1 MTSKGKREKENSAKD
16 LKKRVTSSENA
27 YKMQPGANDGS
38 TSDATSCISFG
49 DATSSIKES
58 EVDPEAL
65 MAAQCIYYPV
75 NGVYGYYYPGFDGS
89 PGDWDDNGYLWGNH
103 VLELQVISQRMDQWC
118 ITFLDFCP
126 YGSISPANVVGVDG
140 ECLTQQL
147 YYSSPMYHQT
157 MVSPSFLPQAVA
169 YGPEHAPAFVWDIPA
184 VYADGLHGNDFGRD
198 SAVPYAETNYSCQ
211 NGTLKPSKVMLSSSS
226 AFRKKGAAAVP
237 DSSQQTASQ
246 SQVFRSINKVND
258 ELSKSIPPS
267 NKIQSI
273 SGCEKDGL
281 LSASVDNAKEA
292 GRTLAGTKKQK
303 AAYKTQ
309 EACTLDLLDEQNR
322 GQRTSCNHSVLVT
335 SCEST
340 TVPGTSNN
348 NGSPI
353 VSIKKEDYNTPDFDT
368 KYDHALFFIIKSYSE
383 DDIHKSIKYGVWA
396 STPNGNRRL
405 DIAFQVAREKV
416 AEKGCKC
423 PVFLFFSV
431 NASGQFCGVAEMIG
445 QVDFNKNM
453 DFWQQDKWN
462 GYFPVKWHIIKDI
475 PNRQF
480 RHIILENN
488 DNKPVTN
495 SRDTQEVKFPQGTE
509 MLNIFKNY
517 TAKTSILDDF
527 DFYESREKAMQEK
540 RTKPTIAKFEYL
552 TLNTEAAAKAK
563 RPADLKCNTQEESQ
577 AGSDTSAKE

>member
-103 VLELQVISQRMDQWC
+103 VLELQYFGNQSENGSMVYY
-118 ITFLDFCP
+118 FPGFCP

-198 SAVPYAETNYSCQ
+198 PAVPYAETNYSCQ

-226 AFRKKGAAAVP
+226 AFRKKGAAAAP

-273 SGCEKDGL
+273 SGCEK
-281 LSASVDNAKEA
+281 
-292 GRTLAGTKKQK
+292 KKM
-303 AAYKTQ
+303 
-309 EACTLDLLDEQNR
+309 
-322 GQRTSCNHSVLVT
+322 
-335 SCEST
+335 
-340 TVPGTSNN
+340 
-348 NGSPI
+348 
-353 VSIKKEDYNTPDFDT
+353 
-368 KYDHALFFIIKSYSE
+368 
-383 DDIHKSIKYGVWA
+383 
-396 STPNGNRRL
+396 
-405 DIAFQVAREKV
+405 
-416 AEKGCKC
+416 
-423 PVFLFFSV
+423 V

-453 DFWQQDKWN
+453 DFWHQDKWN
-462 GYFPVKWHIIKDI
+462 GYFPVTWHIIKDI

-540 RTKPTIAKFEYL
+540 RTKPTITKFEYL

-563 RPADLKCNTQEESQ
+563 RPADLKCNTQEEFQ